1 MADGLDV
8 VGVGIQHEGAVVLR
22 VVDLADAGPA
32 VVHAARIERR
42 GVERVDGGPVRRAE
56 RDVDGVAGLPLVV
69 IGLSESAEAYERR
82 GFTPQRAVDG
92 QRVFRERF
100 GMPFALL
107 AKPRLAG
114 TGRACRASSR
124 DASGRPS
131 SPSTPCARSSSCSS
145 PPRDRWEEAA
155 IREALDAVAGLDAE
169 LAISRLD
176 HPDVEAGYQ
185 ADRALA
191 RSAQGGP
198 TEAQGRHSTSD
209 GPVRF
214 TAPSLLFRHPDG
226 RSFEAGG
233 FQPFEAYDLALANL
247 DPTLERRSPP
257 QDALTALRA
266 FPEGLSTAEVAS
278 LLRPSDLVDADLPAA
293 QDELARLA
301 AESAI
306 DRRPAGQD
314 ALWREAAASPA
325 APARAA

>member
-1 MADGLDV
+1 MN
-8 VGVGIQHEGAVVLR
+8 
-22 VVDLADAGPA
+22 
-32 VVHAARIERR
+32 AAASRPS
-42 GVERVDGGPVRRAE
+42 V
-56 RDVDGVAGLPLVV
+56 
-69 IGLSESAEAYERR
+69 
-82 GFTPQRAVDG
+82 AVDG

-114 TGRACRASSR
+114 TGRACRAIVAARERAPELAEHALRSLQLLQFTT
-124 DASGRPS
+124 ARPL
-131 SPSTPCARSSSCSS
+131 
-145 PPRDRWEEAA
+145 DDEAA

-301 AESAI
+301 AEGAI

>member
-1 MADGLDV
+1 VQA
-8 VGVGIQHEGAVVLR
+8 IEVLHFSDPGCPWAYSAR
-22 VVDLADAGPA
+22 PAHARLRWRFGDQLAW
-32 VVHAARIERR
+32 R
-42 GVERVDGGPVRRAE
+42 
-56 RDVDGVAGLPLVV
+56 LVV

-114 TGRACRASSR
+114 TGRACRAIVAARERAPELAEHALRSLQLLQFTT
-124 DASGRPS
+124 ARPL
-131 SPSTPCARSSSCSS
+131 
-145 PPRDRWEEAA
+145 DDEAA

-176 HPDVEAGYQ
+176 HPDVEAAYQ

-226 RSFEAGG
+226 RFFEAGG

-257 QDALTALRA
+257 QDALTAVRA
-266 FPEGLSTAEVAS
+266 FPEGLTTAEVAS

-301 AESAI
+301 AEGAI

>member
-1 MADGLDV
+1 MQAIEVLHFSDPGCPWAYSARPAHARLRWRFAD
-8 VGVGIQHEGAVVLR
+8 Q
-22 VVDLADAGPA
+22 LAW
-32 VVHAARIERR
+32 R
-42 GVERVDGGPVRRAE
+42 
-56 RDVDGVAGLPLVV
+56 LVV

-107 AKPRLAG
+107 AKPRMAG
-114 TGRACRASSR
+114 TGRACRAIVAAR
-124 DASGRPS
+124 ERAPELAEDALRALQLLQFTTARPL
-131 SPSTPCARSSSCSS
+131 
-145 PPRDRWEEAA
+145 DDEAA
-155 IREALDAVAGLDAE
+155 LREALDAVAGLDAE

-176 HPDVEAGYQ
+176 HPDVEAAYQ

-191 RSAQGGP
+191 RSAQGGA

-266 FPEGLSTAEVAS
+266 FPEGLTTAEVAS
-278 LLRPSDLVDADLPAA
+278 LRRPSDLVDADLPAA
-293 QDELARLA
+293 EDELARLA
-301 AESAI
+301 AEGAI

>member
-1 MADGLDV
+1 VQAIEVLHFSDPGCPWAYSARPAHARLRWRFAD
-8 VGVGIQHEGAVVLR
+8 Q
-22 VVDLADAGPA
+22 LAW
-32 VVHAARIERR
+32 R
-42 GVERVDGGPVRRAE
+42 
-56 RDVDGVAGLPLVV
+56 LVV

-107 AKPRLAG
+107 AKPRMAG
-114 TGRACRASSR
+114 TGRACRAIVAAR
-124 DASGRPS
+124 ERAPELAEDALRALQLLQFTTARPL
-131 SPSTPCARSSSCSS
+131 
-145 PPRDRWEEAA
+145 DDEAA

-176 HPDVEAGYQ
+176 HPDVEAAYQ

-266 FPEGLSTAEVAS
+266 FPEGLTTAEVAS

-293 QDELARLA
+293 EDELARLA
-301 AESAI
+301 AEGAI

>member
-82 GFTPQRAVDG
+82 GITPQRAVDG

-114 TGRACRASSR
+114 TGRACRAIVAARERAPELAEHALRSLQLLQFTT
-124 DASGRPS
+124 ARPL
-131 SPSTPCARSSSCSS
+131 
-145 PPRDRWEEAA
+145 DEEAA

-233 FQPFEAYDLALANL
+233 FQPFEASTWPSRISTRRSSAGRRRR
-247 DPTLERRSPP
+247 TRSPP
-257 QDALTALRA
+257 CARSPRA
-266 FPEGLSTAEVAS
+266 
-278 LLRPSDLVDADLPAA
+278 
-293 QDELARLA
+293 
-301 AESAI
+301 
-306 DRRPAGQD
+306 
-314 ALWREAAASPA
+314 
-325 APARAA
+325 

>member
-1 MADGLDV
+1 VQAIEVLHFSDPGCPWAYSARPAHARLRWRFAD
-8 VGVGIQHEGAVVLR
+8 Q
-22 VVDLADAGPA
+22 LAW
-32 VVHAARIERR
+32 R
-42 GVERVDGGPVRRAE
+42 
-56 RDVDGVAGLPLVV
+56 LVV

-107 AKPRLAG
+107 AKPRMAG
-114 TGRACRASSR
+114 TGRACRAIVAAR
-124 DASGRPS
+124 ERAPELAEDALRALQLLQFTTARPL
-131 SPSTPCARSSSCSS
+131 
-145 PPRDRWEEAA
+145 DDEAA
-155 IREALDAVAGLDAE
+155 LREALDAVAGLDAE

-176 HPDVEAGYQ
+176 HPDVEAAYQ

-266 FPEGLSTAEVAS
+266 FPEGLTTAEVAS

-293 QDELARLA
+293 EDELARLA
-301 AESAI
+301 AEGAI

>member
-1 MADGLDV
+1 MQAIEVLHFSDPGCPWAYSARPAHARLRWRFAD
-8 VGVGIQHEGAVVLR
+8 Q
-22 VVDLADAGPA
+22 LAW
-32 VVHAARIERR
+32 R
-42 GVERVDGGPVRRAE
+42 
-56 RDVDGVAGLPLVV
+56 LVV

-107 AKPRLAG
+107 AKPRMAG
-114 TGRACRASSR
+114 TGRACRAIVAAR
-124 DASGRPS
+124 ERAPELAEDALRALQLLQFTTARPL
-131 SPSTPCARSSSCSS
+131 
-145 PPRDRWEEAA
+145 DDEAA

-176 HPDVEAGYQ
+176 HPDVEAAYQ

-266 FPEGLSTAEVAS
+266 FPEGLTTAEVAS

-293 QDELARLA
+293 EDELARLA
-301 AESAI
+301 AEGAI

-314 ALWREAAASPA
+314 AQWREAAASPA